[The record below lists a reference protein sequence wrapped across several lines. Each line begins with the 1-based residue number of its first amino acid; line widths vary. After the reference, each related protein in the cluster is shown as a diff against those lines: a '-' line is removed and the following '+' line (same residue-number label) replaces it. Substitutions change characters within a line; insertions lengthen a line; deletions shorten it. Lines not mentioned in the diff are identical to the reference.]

1 MLQRYSFILNNPN
14 FYEEKCKNVQFWSFL
29 LTFDLL
35 PIFSYFCA
43 NFAGCM
49 KKYSI
54 EVMEILS
61 RVVDVEAVDE
71 NDAIERVR
79 QMYRKCQI
87 VLDDSDYKETEISV
101 KDEKSE

>member
-1 MLQRYSFILNNPN
+1 
-14 FYEEKCKNVQFWSFL
+14 
-29 LTFDLL
+29 
-35 PIFSYFCA
+35 
-43 NFAGCM
+43 M

-79 QMYRKCQI
+79 QMYRNCQI
-87 VLDDSDYKETEISV
+87 VLDDSDYKEKEISV
-101 KDEKSE
+101 KDEKSEYVLVVFGRNHYLCTQLLILIIRAFDIVGIR

>member
-1 MLQRYSFILNNPN
+1 
-14 FYEEKCKNVQFWSFL
+14 
-29 LTFDLL
+29 
-35 PIFSYFCA
+35 
-43 NFAGCM
+43 M

-54 EVMEILS
+54 EVMELLS
-61 RVVDVEAVDE
+61 RIVDVEAVDE

-79 QMYRKCQI
+79 KMYRKCQI

>member
-1 MLQRYSFILNNPN
+1 
-14 FYEEKCKNVQFWSFL
+14 
-29 LTFDLL
+29 
-35 PIFSYFCA
+35 
-43 NFAGCM
+43 M
-49 KKYSI
+49 KKYRI

-61 RVVDVEAVDE
+61 RIVDVEAVDE

-101 KDEKSE
+101 KDEKSG